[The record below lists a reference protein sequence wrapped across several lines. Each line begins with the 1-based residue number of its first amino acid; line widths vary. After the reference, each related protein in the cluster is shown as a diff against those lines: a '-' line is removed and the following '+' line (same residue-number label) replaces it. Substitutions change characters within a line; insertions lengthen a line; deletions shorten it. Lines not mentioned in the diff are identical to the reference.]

1 MRVFIS
7 VPTEGRTDAEIAG
20 ELNEAIK
27 IVKADNPHEDIRV
40 IGNFFREEPCNDNP
54 LWCLGKSIEL
64 LSSADLA
71 FFGKGWKDAREC
83 RIEFACAIAYE
94 IEFLIQYD

>member
-27 IVKADNPHEDIRV
+27 IVKADNPHEDIKV
-40 IGNFFREEPCNDNP
+40 IGNFFREEPRNDNL

-71 FFGKGWKDAREC
+71 FFGKGWQNARGC
-83 RIEFACAIAYE
+83 RIEFASAIAYG